1 MIGSTLVLGVVMIY
15 FVAGFLQNGLAASIY
30 LRNIVLPLFLFQ
42 LALLT
47 AATYEVRVTPV
58 LVAIAVLFVVCGYIE
73 LAFRDFWLEVT
84 NGHAYWRFDEIK
96 ATDSGVWEKEMRA
109 TGDVF
114 VDLKDRFSFG
124 FLNTPLLEGLGLSNM
139 LRVFGPN
146 ISAISYAYGVGF
158 FVLFLFSVRRPL
170 LAIAALPLVVLCGVK
185 GALILVLFV
194 AVAWISTRLLGAVVT
209 LVLGVLALIAY
220 AVAAMYLGLEIGD
233 YHVIGFMGGWNGF
246 LQAPLGRGLGVGGNL
261 SADFS
266 SIDWRAAQQA
276 GSVDGAVESAVG
288 VLLYQ
293 MGIAALPPLAFYVVI
308 AIKAWRLYA
317 ASGVLTQ
324 GLAAFGILV
333 VLVNGIFQEEALFAP
348 PAIGLLLWLAGLVIG
363 NAIRA
368 RSEVRIAA
376 AP

>member
-1 MIGSTLVLGVVMIY
+1 
-15 FVAGFLQNGLAASIY
+15 
-30 LRNIVLPLFLFQ
+30 
-42 LALLT
+42 
-47 AATYEVRVTPV
+47 
-58 LVAIAVLFVVCGYIE
+58 
-73 LAFRDFWLEVT
+73 
-84 NGHAYWRFDEIK
+84 
-96 ATDSGVWEKEMRA
+96 
-109 TGDVF
+109 
-114 VDLKDRFSFG
+114 
-124 FLNTPLLEGLGLSNM
+124 
-139 LRVFGPN
+139 
-146 ISAISYAYGVGF
+146 
-158 FVLFLFSVRRPL
+158 
-170 LAIAALPLVVLCGVK
+170 VK

-194 AVAWISTRLLGAVVT
+194 AAAWLSTRLLGAVVT
-209 LVLGVLALIAY
+209 LVLGLLGLIAY
-220 AVAAMYLGLEIGD
+220 AVVAMYLGLEIGD

-261 SADFS
+261 SPDFS

-293 MGIAALPPLAFYVVI
+293 MGIAALVPLAFYVVI

-317 ASGVLTQ
+317 ATGVLTQ

-348 PAIGLLLWLAGLVIG
+348 PAIGLLLCLAGLVIG

-368 RSEVRIAA
+368 RSYVQIAA